1 MNLKFTLKAGLRTLV
16 VLMLFVSSNV
26 FGQSGIYESYAVL
39 NINGAGNTFYDMQA
53 ITGNT
58 DLQGAN
64 LGTFTIGAGNSLV
77 IAGGEN
83 KTFKCSPCD
92 ITNGNLWYR
101 VWSGSPSGSF
111 SNVGLAYNSNLGTG
125 CGGNDQKWQT
135 LSGSTNV
142 LTGLPAGSYTLEVYS
157 TADYAGCGTG
167 THYSSNGGA
176 NYQATFTI
184 NCPVI
189 TVSESHVDATCVGG
203 SNNGSIDISVS
214 GGTPFT
220 APVTQN
226 TAQDFNSLLN
236 TGIGNIWT
244 DNSTLS
250 GWYSNKATYNAGTG
264 SVNTGSV
271 YSFGST
277 GSTERCLGSTASG
290 GTGTLYYGVKITNSM
305 AETATSV
312 SISFTGEQWRNGGNV
327 TAQKLEFD
335 YQKNASSITLGTW
348 TDFDALDF
356 TGPIAT
362 ATAGALDGNLPA
374 NKTALSNTITISIL
388 PGETIWLRWEDVD
401 NSGNDHGFGVDDLSV
416 TLNGVTSYYTYSWS
430 NGATTQDI
438 SSLTTDTYSVTVTD
452 ANGCTGTNNIF
463 VDLTGQSVYYAD
475 SDGDGYGDNDV
486 NETACSPSVGYV
498 ANNTDCNDSN
508 DAINP
513 GETEICNEIDDN
525 CDGNTDEGVLITF
538 YADND
543 GDGFGNAAMS
553 TDACTAPVNF
563 VADNTDCDDSQ
574 LLYVDGDGDGVG
586 AGAPAACGVTT
597 NTDCNDA
604 DMDATTLVAYYE
616 DLDGDNYGSANTASF
631 CAGTAPTGYSE
642 NTGDCDDTNNDINPG
657 ATEICNNL
665 DDNCNGTTDE
675 GFTLSTF
682 YADAEGDGFGDA
694 SSTTTA
700 CVAPVGYVDNSLDC
714 QPLFITYA
722 DADGDYFGFGAP
734 IPCGPV
740 INNADCDD
748 TQLLYADSDGDG
760 FGSGVAVECGVAT
773 NTDCAPFNN
782 TIYPGA
788 TEICN
793 GIDEDCDGTADN
805 GVTLTYYVD
814 ADGDNFGA
822 GDMMAFCS
830 DPGTG
835 YSVNDADCD
844 DTNSSIYPS
853 ATEICNAIDEDCDGV
868 PDNGLTFTT
877 YYADADGDT
886 HGDVAVTTTTCD
898 GAPMGYVS
906 NSDDCDDTDD
916 SVYPGVIDLCNG
928 IDNDCDGNIDDDA
941 LFTTYYLDN
950 DGDTYGNQL
959 DAGTTFCYVPAAPYV
974 LDNTDCDDSDMSI
987 NPGAT
992 EICNAMDEDCDGIA
1006 DDGLT
1011 FTTYYRDADGDTY
1024 GNAAVTTTT
1033 CDGAPIGYVIDDA
1046 DCDDSDLSINPGATE
1061 ICNAMDEDCDGIA
1074 DDGLTFVT
1082 YYKDNDGDGYG
1093 AGLYGTVT
1101 TCDGAPATYVDNDL
1115 DCEDFNAAINPAAD
1129 DVCNFIDDNC
1139 SGAADEGLPIFTFY
1153 LDADGDTYGNPGA
1166 TLEACG
1172 PFGVMWVENSE
1183 DCDDADADVH
1193 PGVIDEC
1200 NGIDNDCDGNIDDDA
1215 LFTTYYLDNDGDT
1228 YGDNLDAGTT
1238 FCYVPAAPY
1247 VLDNTDCNDANNTAY
1262 PGAAELCDGID
1273 NDCDGST
1280 DEDLVTASVSP
1291 AGPTVLCKGDF
1302 IELTANAGPG
1312 YMYQWYKNGNLIP
1325 GATSITYNTNK
1336 SGYFQVEVSLA
1347 GGCSVLSATHGIS
1360 VIAKPNANI
1369 TAPNGTSLCASVKL
1383 KASYGGGYSWQ
1394 WYLDGSPIPGANDY
1408 LYFPTVAGSYA
1419 CRVTNASGCSRN
1431 TPAIAV
1437 TACKEGELVDG
1448 VITETF
1454 DIYPNPTIGEFVIDM
1469 TLNTTATSADMQLL
1483 NIMGE
1488 IVYNNSV
1495 SVNNGSIIESIQLN
1509 DNVPSGMYIVKVVVD
1524 GTEYTKQLVLQK

>member
-1 MNLKFTLKAGLRTLV
+1 
-16 VLMLFVSSNV
+16 
-26 FGQSGIYESYAVL
+26 
-39 NINGAGNTFYDMQA
+39 
-53 ITGNT
+53 
-58 DLQGAN
+58 
-64 LGTFTIGAGNSLV
+64 
-77 IAGGEN
+77 
-83 KTFKCSPCD
+83 
-92 ITNGNLWYR
+92 
-101 VWSGSPSGSF
+101 
-111 SNVGLAYNSNLGTG
+111 
-125 CGGNDQKWQT
+125 
-135 LSGSTNV
+135 
-142 LTGLPAGSYTLEVYS
+142 
-157 TADYAGCGTG
+157 
-167 THYSSNGGA
+167 
-176 NYQATFTI
+176 
-184 NCPVI
+184 
-189 TVSESHVDATCVGG
+189 
-203 SNNGSIDISVS
+203 
-214 GGTPFT
+214 
-220 APVTQN
+220 
-226 TAQDFNSLLN
+226 
-236 TGIGNIWT
+236 
-244 DNSTLS
+244 
-250 GWYSNKATYNAGTG
+250 
-264 SVNTGSV
+264 
-271 YSFGST
+271 
-277 GSTERCLGSTASG
+277 
-290 GTGTLYYGVKITNSM
+290 
-305 AETATSV
+305 
-312 SISFTGEQWRNGGNV
+312 
-327 TAQKLEFD
+327 
-335 YQKNASSITLGTW
+335 
-348 TDFDALDF
+348 
-356 TGPIAT
+356 
-362 ATAGALDGNLPA
+362 
-374 NKTALSNTITISIL
+374 
-388 PGETIWLRWEDVD
+388 
-401 NSGNDHGFGVDDLSV
+401 
-416 TLNGVTSYYTYSWS
+416 
-430 NGATTQDI
+430 
-438 SSLTTDTYSVTVTD
+438 
-452 ANGCTGTNNIF
+452 
-463 VDLTGQSVYYAD
+463 
-475 SDGDGYGDNDV
+475 
-486 NETACSPSVGYV
+486 
-498 ANNTDCNDSN
+498 
-508 DAINP
+508 
-513 GETEICNEIDDN
+513 
-525 CDGNTDEGVLITF
+525 
-538 YADND
+538 
-543 GDGFGNAAMS
+543 MS

-631 CAGTAPTGYSE
+631 CAGTAPSGYSE

-950 DGDTYGNQL
+950 DGDTYGDQL

-974 LDNTDCDDSDMSI
+974 LDNTDCDDSDLSI

-1011 FTTYYRDADGDTY
+1011 FITYYRDADGDTY

-1033 CDGAPIGYVIDDA
+1033 CDGAPIGYVIDDE

-1061 ICNAMDEDCDGIA
+1061 ICNAMDEDCDGIV

-1115 DCEDFNAAINPAAD
+1115 DCEDFNATINPAAD

-1247 VLDNTDCNDANNTAY
+1247 VLDNTDCNDSNNTAY

>member
-1 MNLKFTLKAGLRTLV
+1 
-16 VLMLFVSSNV
+16 
-26 FGQSGIYESYAVL
+26 
-39 NINGAGNTFYDMQA
+39 
-53 ITGNT
+53 
-58 DLQGAN
+58 
-64 LGTFTIGAGNSLV
+64 
-77 IAGGEN
+77 
-83 KTFKCSPCD
+83 
-92 ITNGNLWYR
+92 
-101 VWSGSPSGSF
+101 
-111 SNVGLAYNSNLGTG
+111 
-125 CGGNDQKWQT
+125 
-135 LSGSTNV
+135 
-142 LTGLPAGSYTLEVYS
+142 
-157 TADYAGCGTG
+157 
-167 THYSSNGGA
+167 
-176 NYQATFTI
+176 
-184 NCPVI
+184 
-189 TVSESHVDATCVGG
+189 
-203 SNNGSIDISVS
+203 
-214 GGTPFT
+214 
-220 APVTQN
+220 
-226 TAQDFNSLLN
+226 
-236 TGIGNIWT
+236 
-244 DNSTLS
+244 
-250 GWYSNKATYNAGTG
+250 
-264 SVNTGSV
+264 
-271 YSFGST
+271 
-277 GSTERCLGSTASG
+277 
-290 GTGTLYYGVKITNSM
+290 
-305 AETATSV
+305 
-312 SISFTGEQWRNGGNV
+312 
-327 TAQKLEFD
+327 
-335 YQKNASSITLGTW
+335 
-348 TDFDALDF
+348 
-356 TGPIAT
+356 
-362 ATAGALDGNLPA
+362 
-374 NKTALSNTITISIL
+374 
-388 PGETIWLRWEDVD
+388 
-401 NSGNDHGFGVDDLSV
+401 
-416 TLNGVTSYYTYSWS
+416 
-430 NGATTQDI
+430 
-438 SSLTTDTYSVTVTD
+438 
-452 ANGCTGTNNIF
+452 
-463 VDLTGQSVYYAD
+463 
-475 SDGDGYGDNDV
+475 
-486 NETACSPSVGYV
+486 
-498 ANNTDCNDSN
+498 
-508 DAINP
+508 
-513 GETEICNEIDDN
+513 
-525 CDGNTDEGVLITF
+525 
-538 YADND
+538 
-543 GDGFGNAAMS
+543 MS

-631 CAGTAPTGYSE
+631 CAGTAPSGYSE

-950 DGDTYGNQL
+950 DGDTYGDQL

-974 LDNTDCDDSDMSI
+974 LDNT
-987 NPGAT
+987 
-992 EICNAMDEDCDGIA
+992 
-1006 DDGLT
+1006 
-1011 FTTYYRDADGDTY
+1011 
-1024 GNAAVTTTT
+1024 
-1033 CDGAPIGYVIDDA
+1033 

-1074 DDGLTFVT
+1074 DDGLTFIT

-1115 DCEDFNAAINPAAD
+1115 DCEDFNATINPAAD

-1247 VLDNTDCNDANNTAY
+1247 VLDNTDCNDSNNTAY

>member
-111 SNVGLAYNSNLGTG
+111 TNVGLSFNSNLGTG

-176 NYQATFTI
+176 NYQATFTV
-184 NCPVI
+184 NCPII
-189 TVSESHVDATCVGG
+189 TVNESHVDATCVGG
-203 SNNGSIDISVS
+203 SNNGSIDLTVS

-250 GWYSNKATYNAGTG
+250 GWYSNKTSYNAGTG

-271 YSFGST
+271 YSFGSA
-277 GSTERCLGSTASG
+277 GSTERCLGSAASSS
-290 GTGTLYYGVKITNSM
+290 TGTIYYGVKITNSM

-374 NKTALSNTITISIL
+374 NKTALSSTITISIL

-475 SDGDGYGDNDV
+475 SDSDGYGDNDV

-498 ANNTDCNDSN
+498 ANNTDCDDTNNAINPGETEICNGIDDDCSGVHDDGGVVFLDYYVDADGDGYGQGAAFGFCEAPVSGWSLTTGDCDDGN

-513 GETEICNEIDDN
+513 GETEICNGIDD
-525 CDGNTDEGVLITF
+525 
-538 YADND
+538 
-543 GDGFGNAAMS
+543 
-553 TDACTAPVNF
+553 
-563 VADNTDCDDSQ
+563 DC
-574 LLYVDGDGDGVG
+574 
-586 AGAPAACGVTT
+586 
-597 NTDCNDA
+597 
-604 DMDATTLVAYYE
+604 
-616 DLDGDNYGSANTASF
+616 
-631 CAGTAPTGYSE
+631 
-642 NTGDCDDTNNDINPG
+642 
-657 ATEICNNL
+657 
-665 DDNCNGTTDE
+665 
-675 GFTLSTF
+675 
-682 YADAEGDGFGDA
+682 
-694 SSTTTA
+694 
-700 CVAPVGYVDNSLDC
+700 
-714 QPLFITYA
+714 
-722 DADGDYFGFGAP
+722 
-734 IPCGPV
+734 
-740 INNADCDD
+740 
-748 TQLLYADSDGDG
+748 
-760 FGSGVAVECGVAT
+760 SGVHDDGGVVFL
-773 NTDCAPFNN
+773 D
-782 TIYPGA
+782 
-788 TEICN
+788 
-793 GIDEDCDGTADN
+793 
-805 GVTLTYYVD
+805 YYVD
-814 ADGDNFGA
+814 ADGDGYGQGAAFG
-822 GDMMAFCS
+822 FCEAPVS
-830 DPGTG
+830 GWSLTTG
-835 YSVNDADCD
+835 DCD
-844 DTNSSIYPS
+844 D
-853 ATEICNAIDEDCDGV
+853 A
-868 PDNGLTFTT
+868 
-877 YYADADGDT
+877 
-886 HGDVAVTTTTCD
+886 
-898 GAPMGYVS
+898 
-906 NSDDCDDTDD
+906 DDT
-916 SVYPGVIDLCNG
+916 VYPGVIDLCNG

-950 DGDTYGNQL
+950 DGDTYGDQL

-974 LDNTDCDDSDMSI
+974 LDNTDC
-987 NPGAT
+987 N
-992 EICNAMDEDCDGIA
+992 
-1006 DDGLT
+1006 
-1011 FTTYYRDADGDTY
+1011 DGDM
-1024 GNAAVTTTT
+1024 
-1033 CDGAPIGYVIDDA
+1033 
-1046 DCDDSDLSINPGATE
+1046 SINPGATE

-1139 SGAADEGLPIFTFY
+1139 SGVADEGLPIFTFY

-1228 YGDNLDAGTT
+1228 YGDQLDGGTT

-1325 GATSITYNTNK
+1325 GATSISYSTNK

-1495 SVNNGSIIESIQLN
+1495 SVNNGSINESILLN
-1509 DNVPSGMYIVKVVVD
+1509 DNVPSGMYIVKILVD
-1524 GTEYTKQLVLQK
+1524 GSEYTKQLVLQK

>member
-1 MNLKFTLKAGLRTLV
+1 
-16 VLMLFVSSNV
+16 
-26 FGQSGIYESYAVL
+26 
-39 NINGAGNTFYDMQA
+39 
-53 ITGNT
+53 
-58 DLQGAN
+58 
-64 LGTFTIGAGNSLV
+64 
-77 IAGGEN
+77 
-83 KTFKCSPCD
+83 
-92 ITNGNLWYR
+92 
-101 VWSGSPSGSF
+101 
-111 SNVGLAYNSNLGTG
+111 
-125 CGGNDQKWQT
+125 
-135 LSGSTNV
+135 
-142 LTGLPAGSYTLEVYS
+142 
-157 TADYAGCGTG
+157 
-167 THYSSNGGA
+167 
-176 NYQATFTI
+176 
-184 NCPVI
+184 
-189 TVSESHVDATCVGG
+189 
-203 SNNGSIDISVS
+203 
-214 GGTPFT
+214 
-220 APVTQN
+220 
-226 TAQDFNSLLN
+226 
-236 TGIGNIWT
+236 
-244 DNSTLS
+244 
-250 GWYSNKATYNAGTG
+250 
-264 SVNTGSV
+264 
-271 YSFGST
+271 
-277 GSTERCLGSTASG
+277 
-290 GTGTLYYGVKITNSM
+290 
-305 AETATSV
+305 
-312 SISFTGEQWRNGGNV
+312 
-327 TAQKLEFD
+327 
-335 YQKNASSITLGTW
+335 
-348 TDFDALDF
+348 
-356 TGPIAT
+356 
-362 ATAGALDGNLPA
+362 
-374 NKTALSNTITISIL
+374 
-388 PGETIWLRWEDVD
+388 
-401 NSGNDHGFGVDDLSV
+401 
-416 TLNGVTSYYTYSWS
+416 
-430 NGATTQDI
+430 
-438 SSLTTDTYSVTVTD
+438 
-452 ANGCTGTNNIF
+452 
-463 VDLTGQSVYYAD
+463 
-475 SDGDGYGDNDV
+475 
-486 NETACSPSVGYV
+486 
-498 ANNTDCNDSN
+498 
-508 DAINP
+508 
-513 GETEICNEIDDN
+513 
-525 CDGNTDEGVLITF
+525 
-538 YADND
+538 
-543 GDGFGNAAMS
+543 MS

-631 CAGTAPTGYSE
+631 CAGTAPSGYSE

-950 DGDTYGNQL
+950 DGDTYGDQLDAGTTFCYVPAAPYVLDNTDCNDADGSINPGETEICNGIDDDCSGVHDDGGVVFLDYYVDADGDGYGQGAAFGFCEAPVSGWSLTTGDCDDGNDAINPGETEICNGIDDDCSGVHDDGGVVFLDYYVDADGDSYGQGAAFGFCEAPVSGWSLTTGDCDDADDTVYPGVIDLCNGIDNDCDGNIDDDALFTTYYLDNDGDTYGDQL

-974 LDNTDCDDSDMSI
+974 LDNTDCDDSDLSI

-1011 FTTYYRDADGDTY
+1011 FITYYRDADGDTY

-1033 CDGAPIGYVIDDA
+1033 CDGAPIGYVIDDE

-1061 ICNAMDEDCDGIA
+1061 ICNAMDEDCDGIV

-1115 DCEDFNAAINPAAD
+1115 DCEDFNATINPAAD

-1247 VLDNTDCNDANNTAY
+1247 VLDNTDCNDSNNTAY

>member
-1 MNLKFTLKAGLRTLV
+1 
-16 VLMLFVSSNV
+16 
-26 FGQSGIYESYAVL
+26 
-39 NINGAGNTFYDMQA
+39 
-53 ITGNT
+53 
-58 DLQGAN
+58 
-64 LGTFTIGAGNSLV
+64 
-77 IAGGEN
+77 
-83 KTFKCSPCD
+83 
-92 ITNGNLWYR
+92 
-101 VWSGSPSGSF
+101 
-111 SNVGLAYNSNLGTG
+111 
-125 CGGNDQKWQT
+125 
-135 LSGSTNV
+135 
-142 LTGLPAGSYTLEVYS
+142 
-157 TADYAGCGTG
+157 
-167 THYSSNGGA
+167 
-176 NYQATFTI
+176 
-184 NCPVI
+184 
-189 TVSESHVDATCVGG
+189 
-203 SNNGSIDISVS
+203 
-214 GGTPFT
+214 
-220 APVTQN
+220 
-226 TAQDFNSLLN
+226 
-236 TGIGNIWT
+236 
-244 DNSTLS
+244 
-250 GWYSNKATYNAGTG
+250 
-264 SVNTGSV
+264 
-271 YSFGST
+271 
-277 GSTERCLGSTASG
+277 
-290 GTGTLYYGVKITNSM
+290 
-305 AETATSV
+305 
-312 SISFTGEQWRNGGNV
+312 
-327 TAQKLEFD
+327 
-335 YQKNASSITLGTW
+335 
-348 TDFDALDF
+348 
-356 TGPIAT
+356 
-362 ATAGALDGNLPA
+362 
-374 NKTALSNTITISIL
+374 
-388 PGETIWLRWEDVD
+388 
-401 NSGNDHGFGVDDLSV
+401 
-416 TLNGVTSYYTYSWS
+416 
-430 NGATTQDI
+430 
-438 SSLTTDTYSVTVTD
+438 
-452 ANGCTGTNNIF
+452 
-463 VDLTGQSVYYAD
+463 
-475 SDGDGYGDNDV
+475 
-486 NETACSPSVGYV
+486 
-498 ANNTDCNDSN
+498 
-508 DAINP
+508 
-513 GETEICNEIDDN
+513 
-525 CDGNTDEGVLITF
+525 
-538 YADND
+538 
-543 GDGFGNAAMS
+543 MS

-631 CAGTAPTGYSE
+631 CAGTAPSGYSE

-950 DGDTYGNQL
+950 DGDTYGDQL

-974 LDNTDCDDSDMSI
+974 LDNTDCDDSDLSI

-1011 FTTYYRDADGDTY
+1011 FITYYRDADGDTY

-1033 CDGAPIGYVIDDA
+1033 CDGAPIGYVIDDE

-1061 ICNAMDEDCDGIA
+1061 ICNAMDEDCDGIV

-1115 DCEDFNAAINPAAD
+1115 DCEDFNATINPAAD

-1247 VLDNTDCNDANNTAY
+1247 VLDNTDCNDSNNTAY

-1437 TACKEGELVDG
+1437 TTCKEGELVDG